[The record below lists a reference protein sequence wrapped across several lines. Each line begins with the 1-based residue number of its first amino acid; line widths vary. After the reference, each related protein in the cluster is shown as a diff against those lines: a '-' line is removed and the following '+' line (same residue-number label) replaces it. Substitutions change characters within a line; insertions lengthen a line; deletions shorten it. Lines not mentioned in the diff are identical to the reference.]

1 MRLAWSR
8 RALRDLERAA
18 GWSSD
23 QAAAVVNAMEWMAGS
38 GFSVGRRVGDTD
50 ELYWPVPPLGAF
62 YRVDG
67 DTLRVLR
74 VIDAR
79 RRRRPW

>member
-1 MRLAWSR
+1 VRLVWSR

-38 GFSVGRRVGDTD
+38 GFSVGRRAGDT
-50 ELYWPVPPLGAF
+50 EERYWPVPPLGVF

-79 RRRRPW
+79 RRRRP

>member
-1 MRLAWSR
+1 LRLVWSR

-18 GWSSD
+18 GWSTD
-23 QAAAVVNAMEWMAGS
+23 QAAAVVNAMDWMAGT
-38 GFSVGRRVGDTD
+38 GLSVGRRVGDTD
-50 ELYWPVPPLGAF
+50 EWCWPVSPLGVF

-67 DTLRVLR
+67 ETPRVLR

>member
-1 MRLAWSR
+1 MV
-8 RALRDLERAA
+8 LRPGGAA
-18 GWSSD
+18 
-23 QAAAVVNAMEWMAGS
+23 VNAMEWMAGL
-38 GFSVGRRVGDTD
+38 GFSVGRTVSDT
-50 ELYWPVPPLGAF
+50 EERYWPVPPLGVF

-67 DTLRVLR
+67 DTLRVVR